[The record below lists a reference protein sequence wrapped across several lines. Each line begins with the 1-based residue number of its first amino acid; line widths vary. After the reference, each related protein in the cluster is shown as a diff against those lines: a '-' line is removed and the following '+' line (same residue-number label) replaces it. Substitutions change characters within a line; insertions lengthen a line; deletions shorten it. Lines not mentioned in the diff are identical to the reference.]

1 MLFVAVFSVEL
12 ALKFTAVAEKL
23 AVPAPLTEDPALK
36 LKVPPEKFSVAPEA
50 ALKPAASVPPP
61 ANTRIPTFAFTVPVL
76 LNTTLTVFQIP
87 PVICNVPALRSEERR
102 VGKECR
108 SRWSPYH

>member
-76 LNTTLTVFQIP
+76 LSSAQPTSELPPHLNIVSRLLLEKKNRPLKMINTP
-87 PVICNVPALRSEERR
+87 
-102 VGKECR
+102 
-108 SRWSPYH
+108 SPS